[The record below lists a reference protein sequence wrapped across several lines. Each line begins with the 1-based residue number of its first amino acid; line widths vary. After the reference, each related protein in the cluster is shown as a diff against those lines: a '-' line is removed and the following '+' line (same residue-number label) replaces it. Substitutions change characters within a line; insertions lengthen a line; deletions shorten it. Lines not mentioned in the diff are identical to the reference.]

1 MARTGQADEAGR
13 LHARVDVAGSGQA
26 SVVTGVPV
34 LDHLLELVAEYASFD
49 LALEIAPGEAEAEI
63 AAAGHALGRAL
74 DEALRSE
81 GARGHG
87 SAAVPADE
95 ALAHVALE
103 ASGRPLVVSNV
114 DLSDMGVGGL
124 ATDLVARFLTQFAE
138 GAGLTLHVR
147 LIEGRDTQ
155 HVLEAIFKSLG
166 VTLAQRGRGG
176 RRKESDGD

>member
-1 MARTGQADEAGR
+1 MDI
-13 LHARVDVAGSGQA
+13 RVAVVATVA
-26 SVVTGVPV
+26 PHPAVERI
-34 LDHLLELVAEYASFD
+34 ELVGSRAASFD

-87 SAAVPADE
+87 SAVVPADE

-114 DLSDMGVGGL
+114 DLSDARVAGLGSDVVGTFLREL
-124 ATDLVARFLTQFAE
+124 AQ
-138 GAGLTLHVR
+138 GAGLTVHVR
-147 LIEGRDTQ
+147 LIEGSDPE
-155 HVLEAIFKSLG
+155 HVLEAIFKALG
-166 VTLAQRGRGG
+166 VALAQSCRP
-176 RRKESDGD
+176 RRRE